1 MFPPDAI
8 RVYFTS
14 NHDENSHSGSEYE
27 RMGNAARAF
36 AVLCATWNGMPM
48 IYSGQELPNHKRLK
62 FFEKDP
68 IDWTGQYELHDF
80 YKTLLACRRRN
91 PALRGG
97 DPAVSTRQISTN
109 ESWRCF
115 GFVRSICEHEVLVL
129 LNISGEPLAVPAGDL
144 QLEGTF
150 REIFSGTEI
159 DVPSVGRIDLAPW
172 GYRVFEK
179 KNG

>member
-27 RMGNAARAF
+27 RMGSAARAF
-36 AVLCATWNGMPM
+36 AVLCTTWAGIPM
-48 IYSGQELPNHKRLK
+48 IYSGQELPNHQRLK

-68 IDWTGQYELHDF
+68 IPWTGEYELHSF
-80 YKTLLACRRRN
+80 FKTLLECRKRN

-97 DPAVSTRQISTN
+97 DPAVTTRRIPTA

-115 GFVRSICEHEVLVL
+115 GFVRSNGEHAVLVL
-129 LNISGEPLAVPAGDL
+129 LNISGEPLVVPIRDL
-144 QLEGTF
+144 QLTGSF
-150 REIFSGTEI
+150 REIFTGVAI
-159 DVPSVGRIDLAPW
+159 DVAAGGQIELEPW

-179 KNG
+179 R